1 MPSWRVGM
9 SEQTSQELPRFFEGE
24 KPIVVAYLFGSMAKG
39 TAGRLSD
46 VDIAILMSRDYRPTL
61 DYHLYLMSKLANILR
76 REVDIVMLNEAPPL
90 LRFEVIKH
98 GKVLYCRDEIDRVA
112 FEERTIDEY
121 LDMNNIEKE
130 YLECLL
136 RSVR

>member
-1 MPSWRVGM
+1 MV
-9 SEQTSQELPRFFEGE
+9 EKTSQELPFFFEEE

-46 VDIAILMSRDYRPTL
+46 VDIAILMSRDHRPTL

-76 REVDIVMLNEAPPL
+76 REVDVVILNEATPL

-98 GKVLYCRDEIDRVA
+98 GKVLYCRDEIERIA

-121 LDMNNIEKE
+121 LDMNKIEKE

-136 RSVR
+136 QGAR